1 MKRAFSSYYITK
13 NTKDIIPRKIQSNY
27 NKNDKSFDNTLYVN
41 IAKKELKYFDYK
53 FFKEYKSPTH
63 YKLKTKNIFI
73 KKNNYFKET
82 KKSIS
87 DATTDLLDTIKVQT
101 GFNKFSNIAGNS
113 KDNER
118 VDRMVS
124 AGISCDI
131 SGRISKRG
139 GKKERIQSSINLKR
153 KKRNFSSKFNFGKFG
168 IIDSSLMKKIIN
180 SNIAKINQ
188 KNTSFN
194 NNTENENKLAKTF
207 IQKSKKDK
215 SFRININIGT
225 LINNQQNKEVDKNE
239 DIMDKNLYNFL
250 QERKDI
256 NNYENNNP
264 EILKLR
270 TDYLIKFAKINE
282 LYKKLNL
289 FTDCFRVNFRELYNA
304 SIKSLIR
311 YFDICNNFLLNEIK
325 LDEKNFNSWMNL
337 LNYIY
342 NFCFHTSKIQ
352 KFFYDELFYLKNE
365 NLTLK
370 QKLINLETELNTKSK
385 EINEINKYIIKY
397 DLNSKIKIGKLKDKY
412 LNNIKN
418 KFINQESQYVNTI
431 NNLKQEIGDLVLAL
445 NKNKPDLESIEKSKE
460 QIKETEKK
468 YEKEVDKLV
477 ELNGQKNTDLQVLSR
492 REINLNEQI
501 NELEIEITN
510 LKNSEQNEKQKN
522 ILLTAKIENLNRINE
537 KNNKIIENL
546 KNDID
551 NFKQKNQKE
560 NENTKTANIILMA
573 PI

>member
-1 MKRAFSSYYITK
+1 
-13 NTKDIIPRKIQSNY
+13 
-27 NKNDKSFDNTLYVN
+27 
-41 IAKKELKYFDYK
+41 
-53 FFKEYKSPTH
+53 
-63 YKLKTKNIFI
+63 
-73 KKNNYFKET
+73 
-82 KKSIS
+82 
-87 DATTDLLDTIKVQT
+87 
-101 GFNKFSNIAGNS
+101 
-113 KDNER
+113 
-118 VDRMVS
+118 
-124 AGISCDI
+124 
-131 SGRISKRG
+131 
-139 GKKERIQSSINLKR
+139 
-153 KKRNFSSKFNFGKFG
+153 
-168 IIDSSLMKKIIN
+168 
-180 SNIAKINQ
+180 
-188 KNTSFN
+188 
-194 NNTENENKLAKTF
+194 
-207 IQKSKKDK
+207 
-215 SFRININIGT
+215 
-225 LINNQQNKEVDKNE
+225 
-239 DIMDKNLYNFL
+239 MDKNLYNFL

-397 DLNSKIKIGKLKDKY
+397 DLNSKIKTGKLKDKY

-445 NKNKPDLESIEKSKE
+445 NKNKPDLESIEKLKE

-477 ELNGQKNTDLQVLSR
+477 KLNGQKNTDLQVLSR

-510 LKNSEQNEKQKN
+510 LKNSEENEKQKN

-546 KNDID
+546 KNDLD